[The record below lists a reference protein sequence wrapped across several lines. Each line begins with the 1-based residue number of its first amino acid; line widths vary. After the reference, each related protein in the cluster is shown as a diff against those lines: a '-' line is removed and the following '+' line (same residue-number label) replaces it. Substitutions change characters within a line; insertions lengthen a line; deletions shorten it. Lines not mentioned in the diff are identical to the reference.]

1 MKKSKTKRSAGAYE
15 IVPKSQAQEDYMKAI
30 DSFDV
35 VFGRGSAGSGKTYL
49 AVAGAIRALQAG
61 DIDRIII
68 TRPIVEAGEKLG
80 FLPGTFQEKVDPY
93 LRPINDAFFELVEP
107 EEFKQWQAQGII
119 EIAPLAYIRGRTF
132 TRCFM
137 ILDEAQNTTPM
148 QMRTF
153 LTRMGQKSKMIING
167 DPTQIDLPDHMESG
181 LEDALYVLKDT
192 EGVAI
197 IQFSP
202 VDIVRHEVVR
212 RIVSAYEKDD
222 ARPE

>member
-1 MKKSKTKRSAGAYE
+1 MKKSKSKRSSGAYQ
-15 IVPKSQAQEDYMKAI
+15 IVPKSAAQEEYMRAI
-30 DSFDV
+30 DEFDV
-35 VFGRGSAGSGKTYL
+35 VFGRGSAGSGKTFL

-61 DIDRIII
+61 DVDRIII

-93 LRPINDAFFELVEP
+93 LRPIYDAFFELMEP
-107 EEFKQWQAQGII
+107 EEFKTWQAQGII

-148 QMRTF
+148 QIRTF
-153 LTRMGQKSKMIING
+153 LTRMGQESQMVING
-167 DPTQIDLPDHMESG
+167 DPTQIDLPDHVDSG
-181 LEDALYVLKDT
+181 LEDALHVLKGV
-192 EGVAI
+192 EGIACI
-197 IQFSP
+197 EFSP

-212 RIVSAYEKDD
+212 RIVTAYENDD
-222 ARPE
+222 AQP

>member
-1 MKKSKTKRSAGAYE
+1 MKKSKSKRSNGAYQ
-15 IVPKSQAQEDYMKAI
+15 IVPKSVAQEKYMKAI
-30 DSFDV
+30 DSYDV
-35 VFGRGSAGSGKTYL
+35 VFGRGSAGSGKTFL
-49 AVAGAIRALQAG
+49 AVAGAIRALQSG
-61 DIDRIII
+61 DVDRIII

-93 LRPINDAFFELVEP
+93 LRPIYDAFFELMEP
-107 EEFKQWQAQGII
+107 EELKTWQAQGLI

-153 LTRMGQKSKMIING
+153 LTRMGQDSKMIING
-167 DPTQIDLPDHMESG
+167 DPTQIDLPDHVDSG
-181 LEDALYVLKDT
+181 LDDALHVLK
-192 EGVAI
+192 GVQDIAI
-197 IQFSP
+197 VEFSP

-212 RIVSAYEKDD
+212 RIVSAYEDDD
-222 ARPE
+222 ARP